1 MTTETGPLTAG
12 GVTVKQ
18 CPGAMRP
25 HLEKVLE
32 GEYAPP
38 TGFRLTRPPGSV
50 LDIGANVGAFALW
63 ARAQWPEALV
73 VAYEPMPE
81 NVELLL
87 ANVGKDEMVE
97 VVPAAVRWHAD
108 GALMRRGR
116 NNCGEAS
123 VYDLG
128 EQEEEASVRVAS
140 VSASKLPRAHFV
152 KIDAEGCEAEILQ
165 GMDLSETRAVAY
177 EWHGEENREAC
188 REALLAAGLAR
199 VGGSTRRLDRGVEF
213 WARVGEVK
221 WTEEEETGPAP
232 AREQGMKRVFLAV
245 PVYGGVDPHFFCS
258 MLNLV
263 APQDPPR
270 SYSMR
275 VRTLIGDSL
284 VSRAR
289 NALAAEFLRGDCSHL
304 LFVDSDLVFSPEHVE
319 RLLSHEVPIVAGC
332 YPKKQRKLAWVANL
346 LDPPGEPDAR
356 GLHSV
361 KYAGTGFLCIAREVF
376 EAMVARWPEIEY
388 DPDDGEAQGPYWDFF
403 AVGPWT
409 CPRTGRRRYLSE
421 DWWFCQRALDLGYE
435 VLMDTHVVLKH
446 SGGMVYPVDSLE
458 EETEPATK

>member
-1 MTTETGPLTAG
+1 
-12 GVTVKQ
+12 VKQ

-50 LDIGANVGAFALW
+50 LDIGANVGAFSLW
-63 ARAQWPEALV
+63 ARAQWPGALV

-87 ANVGKDEMVE
+87 ANVGEDEMVE
-97 VVPAAVRWHAD
+97 VVPAAVRWHGD
-108 GALMRRGR
+108 GAMMHQGL

-123 VYDLG
+123 VLYMG
-128 EQEEEASVRVAS
+128 EQEDDASVRVAS
-140 VSASKLPRAHFV
+140 VAASKLPRAHFV
-152 KIDAEGCEAEILQ
+152 KIDAEGCEGEILSW
-165 GMDLSETRAVAY
+165 MDLSETRAVAY
-177 EWHGEENREAC
+177 EWHGGRNREVCAEAL
-188 REALLAAGLAR
+188 REAGLR
-199 VGGSTRRLDRGVEF
+199 LVGSRTTRPDRGVEF
-213 WARVGEVK
+213 WARQ
-221 WTEEEETGPAP
+221 EEIETTFETGPKQMPSIAP
-232 AREQGMKRVFLAV
+232 GMKRVFLAV

-376 EAMVARWPEIEY
+376 EAMMARWPEIEY

-458 EETEPATK
+458 EEETEPATK